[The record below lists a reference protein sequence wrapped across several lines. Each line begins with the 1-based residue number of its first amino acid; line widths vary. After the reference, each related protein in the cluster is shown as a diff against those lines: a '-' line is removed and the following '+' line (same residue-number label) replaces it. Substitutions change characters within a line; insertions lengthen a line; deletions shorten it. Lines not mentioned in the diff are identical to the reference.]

1 MANFAEGFKKFF
13 NNTIKKMTNGAK
25 ASKKVEEASKLL
37 NKTLDKEPANV
48 SKLTEAIKESFSVNE
63 VNNIK
68 NITEGGV
75 AKFIKDSGIELSEN
89 NFKESFDLLT
99 DKIRKASGYSISNV
113 EKMGVNDVIN
123 AFKVTDKIKNNGFD
137 FDSTIDYLKRA
148 KFIDKKGV
156 ETNFIKNGEKGFN
169 KKAINK
175 IDDELEYIKNNSDL
189 YTVNNSNANTGS
201 VFKIKKDANKK
212 NIENEKTKFEG
223 PKTKSQNNNNS
234 SSNGNSNSNS
244 SKGSPKSKQEQ
255 PNSNNEQNQ
264 GPKTEGATNN
274 EQTSNGPKTEG
285 ATGNEQNGSGPKTE
299 SSSNNE
305 QNKGPKTEGASNNKQ
320 NDNGP
325 KTEERQDNQFNY
337 TNVDDMIKKLGKR
350 KYESK
355 DDYARFVR
363 SKDVKELNNNI
374 KNKVEDVY
382 ESDLAKSIGVTQG
395 MTPEQIFEAQKKYVS
410 AATKDDLGIA
420 DSLAYHKVPQIAT
433 GIGST
438 AWLVNKM
445 SSDKG
450 QQTNAQLY
458 NQVQY

>member
-25 ASKKVEEASKLL
+25 AQKKVEEASKLL
-37 NKTLDKEPANV
+37 NKALDKESTNV

-63 VNNIK
+63 KKQLK
-68 NITEGGV
+68 NITEEKVG
-75 AKFIKDSGIELSEN
+75 KFIKDSGIELSEN

-123 AFKVTDKIKNNGFD
+123 GFNVADKIKSKGFD
-137 FDSTIDYLKRA
+137 FDSTVDYLKKG
-148 KFIDKKGV
+148 KFINKEGV
-156 ETNFIKNGEKGFN
+156 ETSFRRKEKNGFN
-169 KKAINK
+169 NKILNK
-175 IDDELEYIKNNSDL
+175 IDDQLEYIKNNNEL
-189 YTVNNSNANTGS
+189 HTVNNSNAKTGP
-201 VFKIKKDANKK
+201 VLKIKENANKK
-212 NIENEKTKFEG
+212 VIENEKAKFEG

-234 SSNGNSNSNS
+234 SSNSNSNSNS
-244 SKGSPKSKQEQ
+244 SKGSPKNEQEQ

-285 ATGNEQNGSGPKTE
+285 ATGNEQNGSNPKTE
-299 SSSNNE
+299 SSSKNE
-305 QNKGPKTEGASNNKQ
+305 QNEGPKTEGASNNKQ